1 MVKMIKSK
9 PRAKKPDLVLLAAVL
24 LTSGFGLLM
33 VYNASIVEAFALF
46 SDKYYFLKQQALW
59 LAIGTVVLLLAA
71 YVPLSLIKK
80 LALLLLLATVVL
92 LILVLIPGLGTQSL
106 GARRWLSLGEFQLQP
121 TELAKL
127 SLVIYLAAWLENRR
141 PLLHFLAILG
151 VFLGLIMLQPD
162 LGTAL
167 VLVTAAVLVFYVA
180 GASLISLLVLGVLG
194 GAAGMGLI
202 LSSVYRKERLL
213 TFLNPLRDPLGS
225 SYHIRQALIAIGS
238 GGFWGLGLGESRQ
251 KYQFLPQ
258 VTTDSIFAVIA
269 EEAGFIGAALLIFIL
284 LLIIWRG
291 MRIARLAPDRF
302 TCLLAAGITS
312 WLAMQIFINLGAML
326 ALLPLTGFP
335 LPFIS
340 YGGSSL
346 VVSLAG
352 VGILL
357 NISRFMINPK
367 KHS

>member
-1 MVKMIKSK
+1 MVKSK
-9 PRAKKPDLVLLAAVL
+9 PRAKKPDLVLLTAVL
-24 LTSGFGLLM
+24 LTSCFGLLM

-59 LAIGTVVLLLAA
+59 LAAGTVVLLLAA
-71 YVPLSLIKK
+71 YVPLGLIKK
-80 LALLLLLATVVL
+80 LSPLLLVTT
-92 LILVLIPGLGTQSL
+92 LILLVLVLVPGLGTRSL
-106 GARRWLSLGEFQLQP
+106 GARRWLALGEFQLQP

-127 SLVIYLAAWLENRR
+127 SLLIYLAAWLENQR

-167 VLVTAAVLVFYVA
+167 VLIIGAVLVFYVS
-180 GASLISLLVLGVLG
+180 GASLFSLLILGVLG
-194 GAAGMGLI
+194 GAAGLGLI
-202 LSSVYRKERLL
+202 FSSAYRKERLL

-225 SYHIRQALIAIGS
+225 SYHIRQALIAVGS

-269 EEAGFIGAALLIFIL
+269 EETGFIGAGLLILIL

-291 MRIARLAPDRF
+291 MGIARLAPDRF
-302 TCLLAAGITS
+302 SALLAAGITS

-326 ALLPLTGFP
+326 AILPLTGVP
-335 LPFIS
+335 LQFIS

-357 NISRFMINPK
+357 NISRFRLNPK
-367 KHS
+367 KRT

>member
-1 MVKMIKSK
+1 MG
-9 PRAKKPDLVLLAAVL
+9 KKALKKFDTILLTLAVL
-24 LTSGFGLLM
+24 VSLFGLLM
-33 VYNASIVEAFALF
+33 VYNASVVEGYQLFA
-46 SDKYYFLKQQALW
+46 DKYYFLKQQALW
-59 LAIGTVVLLLAA
+59 LGFGLAA
-71 YVPLSLIKK
+71 LTAAAFVPLGWVRK
-80 LALLLLLATVVL
+80 LAPFLVVTSVIL

-106 GARRWLSLGEFQLQP
+106 GARRWLALGQFQLQP

-127 SLVIYLAAWLENRR
+127 SLLIYLAAWLEKRR

-167 VLVTAAVLVFYVA
+167 VLIASAVLVFYVS
-180 GASLISLLVLGVLG
+180 GAPLFSLLALGVLG
-194 GAAGMGLI
+194 GAVGVGLI
-202 LSSVYRKERLL
+202 FSSAYRKERLL

-269 EEAGFIGAALLIFIL
+269 EEAGFIGSGFLIFIL

-312 WLAMQIFINLGAML
+312 WLAMQTFINLGAML
-326 ALLPLTGFP
+326 ALLPLTGVP

-357 NISRFMINPK
+357 NISRFRLNPK
-367 KHS
+367 KRS

>member
-1 MVKMIKSK
+1 MVKSK
-9 PRAKKPDLVLLAAVL
+9 PRAKKPDIVLFLAVL
-24 LTSGFGLLM
+24 LISAFGLLM

-59 LAIGTVVLLLAA
+59 LAVGMAVLLVAA
-71 YVPLSLIKK
+71 YIPLGWIKK
-80 LALLLLLATVVL
+80 LSPLMLVATLIL

-106 GARRWLSLGEFQLQP
+106 GARRWLALGQFQLQP

-127 SLVIYLAAWLENRR
+127 ALLIYLAAWLENRR

-151 VFLGLIMLQPD
+151 VFLSLIMLQPD

-167 VLVTAAVLVFYVA
+167 VLIGSAVLVFYVS
-180 GASLISLLVLGVLG
+180 GAPIFSLLILGALG

-202 LSSVYRKERLL
+202 FSSAYRKERLL
-213 TFLNPLRDPLGS
+213 TFFNPLRDPLGS

-269 EEAGFIGAALLIFIL
+269 EETGFIGASLLILTL
-284 LLIIWRG
+284 LLIIGRG
-291 MRIARLAPDRF
+291 MRLARLAPDRF
-302 TCLLAAGITS
+302 TALLAAGITS
-312 WLAMQIFINLGAML
+312 WLAVQIFVNLGAML
-326 ALLPLTGFP
+326 ALLPLTGVP

-352 VGILL
+352 VGVLL
-357 NISRFMINPK
+357 NISRFRLNPK
-367 KHS
+367 KHL